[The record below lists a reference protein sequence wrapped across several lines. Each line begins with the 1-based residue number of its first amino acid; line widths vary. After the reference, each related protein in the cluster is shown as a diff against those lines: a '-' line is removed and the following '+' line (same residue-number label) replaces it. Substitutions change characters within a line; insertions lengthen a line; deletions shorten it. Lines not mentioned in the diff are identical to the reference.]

1 MNDYDTYIYP
11 PLLTVSQAA
20 RAMGVGKRII
30 YQLIERDAIRAVR
43 ERGAV
48 LVEQKSLEA
57 FRRSGQ
63 LT

>member
-1 MNDYDTYIYP
+1 MSDENYIYT

-43 ERGAV
+43 QRGAL
-48 LVEQKSLEA
+48 LVEQQSLDA
-57 FRRSGQ
+57 FRQSGQ